1 MTTVTED
8 KLLGREEVALLLG
21 LKSQTLA
28 AWALTGRPLP
38 YIKVGRSV
46 RYRVSDI
53 DNFLRRQTVGA
64 HAR

>member
-28 AWALTGRPLP
+28 AWALTGRHLP

-64 HAR
+64 DAR